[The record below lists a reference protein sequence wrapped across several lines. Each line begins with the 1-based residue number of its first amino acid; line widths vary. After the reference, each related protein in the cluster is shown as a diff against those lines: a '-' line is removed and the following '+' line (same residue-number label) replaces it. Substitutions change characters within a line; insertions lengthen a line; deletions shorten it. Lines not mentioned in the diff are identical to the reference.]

1 MVSMEK
7 KSAIL
12 MSVGSFL
19 VVTGAVM
26 AVFWPSLFMLVLKK
40 IMVLAPGSTSYN
52 IWKEIPIPMY
62 LEFFMFNISNVD
74 DILAGKNVKM
84 QVEQFG
90 PYVFREY
97 HKKVN
102 ITFNDNAT
110 VTFYNERTWFYEP
123 EMSNGTLDDV
133 ITSINPIIATVA
145 YVLRNQHPLLK
156 VPVDVFMRMFHDNMF
171 LTAPVRNWL
180 FDGIEDP
187 VLDVANHFPDLPINI
202 PYDRFGWF
210 YERNGSKEF
219 DGIFLMNT
227 GAKDF
232 SSLGNVEKWKYS
244 DRSNFR
250 DECGVVQGSTGEL
263 WAPELG
269 QQELTVFAPDICT
282 YMNLARTDNPV
293 EVLGVQGVEYAANN
307 SLFDNGYRYPSKIMA
322 ILQIS
327 GEKKISKMYGVPL
340 ILFFVVGDLILMVLE
355 GISNGGNLTYFLTD
369 KTFLIFIKT
378 VLSCFLS
385 FLPSDMNFR
394 LSLEMYTG
402 MPLSVAAQ
410 LQINLLVR
418 HVDAITINNQ
428 LPDRDTLVPMFW
440 FRQELFMTEQYAS
453 LARLALGVRS
463 GVPIGLY
470 TITVAVGIL
479 LLVIGIFI
487 LLKKLLKPSDTLLDS
502 PHEVVQ

>member
-12 MSVGSFL
+12 MSFGSIL
-19 VVTGAVM
+19 VVVGAVM
-26 AVFWPSLFMLVLKK
+26 AIFWPSLFMLVLKG
-40 IMVLAPGSTSYN
+40 IMVLAPDSTSYN

-90 PYVFREY
+90 PYVFKEN

-102 ITFNDNAT
+102 ITFNDNST

-156 VPVDVFMRMFHDNMF
+156 VPVDVFMRMFHDNLF

-187 VLDVANHFPDLPINI
+187 VLNVANHFPDLPINI
-202 PYDRFGWF
+202 PYDKFGWF

-232 SSLGNVEKWKYS
+232 SSLGNVEKWRYS
-244 DRSNFR
+244 ERSNFR
-250 DECGVVQGSTGEL
+250 DECGVVKGSTGEL

-269 QQELTVFAPDICT
+269 QEEITVFAPDICT

-307 SLFDNGYRYPSKIMA
+307 SLFDNGYRYPSKACYCDVVRDDNCLPPGALNVSSCRFGAPAFVSQPHFYQMDPHYP
-322 ILQIS
+322 Q
-327 GEKKISKMYGVPL
+327 KI
-340 ILFFVVGDLILMVLE
+340 E
-355 GISNGGNLTYFLTD
+355 GLNATD
-369 KTFLIFIKT
+369 
-378 VLSCFLS
+378 
-385 FLPSDMNFR
+385 DMNFR

-440 FRQELFMTEQYAS
+440 FRQELFMTEEYAS
-453 LARLALGVRS
+453 LARLALGVNF

-470 TITVAVGIL
+470 TITVSI
-479 LLVIGIFI
+479 IYTTNIF
-487 LLKKLLKPSDTLLDS
+487 
-502 PHEVVQ
+502 

>member
-307 SLFDNGYRYPSKIMA
+307 SLFDNGYRYPSKVGI
-322 ILQIS
+322 QIFYCFPAS
-327 GEKKISKMYGVPL
+327 LLYSDVKRR
-340 ILFFVVGDLILMVLE
+340 
-355 GISNGGNLTYFLTD
+355 NLTYFLTD

-470 TITVAVGIL
+470 TITAVGIL